1 MKCPNCGAEVSETAK
16 FCPSCGFSLGQAG
29 ARVEHL
35 RSRQFVE
42 ALIPPAPARG
52 LPMPPPSNSLIPN
65 LKAIFNAVFKP
76 RAPLSLGPT
85 PSLSHRTA
93 DVAYV
98 IAIAVLLGAGLA
110 VAYGI
115 VRVSNLFVFA
125 FFLSLIPT
133 GAYLALV
140 YLSDRFEREPPL
152 LVALAFAW
160 GAASTLPAVLVNDA
174 VASAIGF
181 LLAPVVSA
189 PIAEEFFK
197 SIFVYY
203 MFTRSRLSAEVNS
216 LTDGFVYGFAS
227 GLGFGFV
234 ENIIYMATIAS
245 TSSTIDAV
253 VIRSLTVLMHGFTTG
268 IVGWWLAYMKLR
280 GVPYAGRMWDL
291 AAPLVFAI
299 CVHAVWN
306 GTNILL
312 ILLGARMAP
321 LAIITLYFV
330 GIAYLTRKIIGEAI
344 RDEVLR

>member
-16 FCPSCGFSLGQAG
+16 FCPSCGFRLEQAG
-29 ARVEHL
+29 TRIEHL
-35 RSRQFVE
+35 RARQIVE

-52 LPMPPPSNSLIPN
+52 VPMPPPSNSLIPN
-65 LKAIFNAVFKP
+65 LRAMFNAVFKP
-76 RAPLSLGPT
+76 RAPLSLGPM
-85 PSLSHRTA
+85 PSLSHKTA
-93 DVAYV
+93 DVAYI
-98 IAIAVLLGAGLA
+98 IAIAVLLGIGLA

-115 VRVSNLFVFA
+115 VRVGSLFTLA
-125 FFLSLIPT
+125 FFLSLIPA
-133 GAYLALV
+133 GAYLSLV

-160 GAASTLPAVLVNDA
+160 GAASTLPALLVNNA
-174 VASAIGF
+174 AARAIGV
-181 LLAPVVSA
+181 LAPVVSA
-189 PIAEEFFK
+189 PIGEEFFK

-203 MFTRSRLSAEVNS
+203 MFTRSKLSTEVNS

-234 ENIIYMATIAS
+234 ENIVYMASITL
-245 TSSTIDAV
+245 TSSMIDAV

-280 GVPYAGRMWDL
+280 GVPYAGRIWDL
-291 AAPLVFAI
+291 ASPLVFAI

-306 GTNILL
+306 GTSTLL
-312 ILLGARMAP
+312 QLLGARTAP
-321 LAIITLYFV
+321 LAVMTLYFV

-344 RDEVLR
+344 RDEVLK